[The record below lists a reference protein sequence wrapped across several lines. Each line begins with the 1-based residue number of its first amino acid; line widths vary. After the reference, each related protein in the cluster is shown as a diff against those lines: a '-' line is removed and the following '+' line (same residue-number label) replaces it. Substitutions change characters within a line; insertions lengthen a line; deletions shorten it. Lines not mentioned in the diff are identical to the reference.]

1 MNKVV
6 TRLVIPGLIVLA
18 GVGISGAMVASKP
31 KAERDDG
38 EATAVLVE
46 VVTVEAEQMVA
57 KLGGTGIVE
66 PARQVSLAFQVP
78 GSLVWV
84 SEEAVPG
91 GRFAKG
97 ELVARVDPQMYE
109 LAVKQAEGTATR
121 AELDLQLE
129 QSRKSIAERE
139 WELLGEG
146 KAASEAPLALR
157 EPQLATAEV
166 AAASARSALER
177 VQLDLSRTELRAP
190 FNAVV
195 VEELLEVGQLV
206 GSAGTVITM
215 VGTDAARVKVS
226 LPVEKLSLVELPEG
240 GRPGSAATITQLLG
254 DGSQVV
260 REGRV
265 HRLVGQL
272 DPSTR
277 TATLLVQVDSPM
289 EGEGLPLLPGAFV
302 SVDIEGILRDDIVA
316 IPRQAVSEGSL
327 AWVVGPGDILECRT
341 LDVAWGTMGSVFVSE
356 GLKSGDRVVTS
367 ALSLPM
373 EGQVVRVSGTETA
386 TVTAGE
392 EGR

>member
-1 MNKVV
+1 
-6 TRLVIPGLIVLA
+6 
-18 GVGISGAMVASKP
+18 
-31 KAERDDG
+31 
-38 EATAVLVE
+38 
-46 VVTVEAEQMVA
+46 
-57 KLGGTGIVE
+57 
-66 PARQVSLAFQVP
+66 
-78 GSLVWV
+78 
-84 SEEAVPG
+84 
-91 GRFAKG
+91 
-97 ELVARVDPQMYE
+97 
-109 LAVKQAEGTATR
+109 
-121 AELDLQLE
+121 
-129 QSRKSIAERE
+129 
-139 WELLGEG
+139 
-146 KAASEAPLALR
+146 
-157 EPQLATAEV
+157 
-166 AAASARSALER
+166 
-177 VQLDLSRTELRAP
+177 
-190 FNAVV
+190 
-195 VEELLEVGQLV
+195 
-206 GSAGTVITM
+206 M